1 MSGGDDNENA
11 YNDYYLGLVTVS
23 AIFCGVAWLRN
34 SSPPPLPTT
43 EMLGKTVA
51 LTGGTSGIGEAA
63 ALLLA
68 KAGASIVIG
77 ARDLQSANVKV
88 EQLKKKSGNPN
99 IKAEYLDL
107 AKMGSIDKFAKGL
120 EKGCDVLINNA
131 GAMFA
136 KRNSEEQLDFEE
148 TMLVNHLSHWHLT
161 KVLLPV
167 LEKTAKSKNTES
179 RIVNVGSRLE
189 KTAILPT
196 DGESRESIQDWM
208 QHGLIS
214 YTTFQLYANSKLC
227 MLSCSNEL
235 SRKLQATKTPVTVN
249 TVTPGMVN
257 TNLSR
262 FMPLYLQYL
271 SYPILYA
278 MLRTP
283 QKGAKT
289 VVWAATAPE
298 LQGKTGLYFGDMKA
312 IKGSDESLV

>member
-1 MSGGDDNENA
+1 VYRGESV
-11 YNDYYLGLVTVS
+11 YSVYS
-23 AIFCGVAWLRN
+23 A
-34 SSPPPLPTT
+34 
-43 EMLGKTVA
+43 
-51 LTGGTSGIGEAA
+51 
-63 ALLLA
+63 
-68 KAGASIVIG
+68 
-77 ARDLQSANVKV
+77 
-88 EQLKKKSGNPN
+88 
-99 IKAEYLDL
+99 
-107 AKMGSIDKFAKGL
+107 
-120 EKGCDVLINNA
+120 
-131 GAMFA
+131 
-136 KRNSEEQLDFEE
+136 
-148 TMLVNHLSHWHLT
+148 
-161 KVLLPV
+161 LLPV
-167 LEKTAKSKNTES
+167 LEKTATSKNTDS

-189 KTAILPT
+189 KTTILPT
-196 DGESRESIQDWM
+196 DGDGESRKNIQDWM

-262 FMPLYLQYL
+262 FMLMPLYLQYL